1 MLSTPPTTTEN
12 EPQGDIQT
20 EIQTEIQAETQSGI
34 QGEIPN
40 EDTRP
45 AQEPAAAEST
55 VARRATAR
63 RRGDTA
69 RTRPPGKP
77 VRRTRRQ
84 RDTAPATRRRGRHS
98 HHDAPDTEADFR
110 RLATLPDG
118 PEREALSQRLV
129 CAWMPMAERLALRFR
144 NRGETVE
151 DLQQIAALGLVKAVN
166 GYDPAHGTAFES
178 YAIPTVTGEI
188 KRHFRDNLWGVHVP
202 RRVQELRNRVRTA
215 RQELTRGV
223 DDHGPSHQEIAE
235 HTGMTEE
242 EVRLGSQALESF
254 TTLSL
259 DAELTGA
266 EDGYSLQDTLGE
278 TESGFDLVID
288 RQTVKPELE
297 ALPERER
304 QILYMRFFRDMTQS
318 RIAEQFGMS
327 QMHVSRLITRACRR
341 LATRVADPAP
351 Q

>member
-1 MLSTPPTTTEN
+1 MLSTPPTTANPTTITVTEN
-12 EPQGDIQT
+12 EPKNDLQN
-20 EIQTEIQAETQSGI
+20 EILDEVQD
-34 QGEIPN
+34 

-45 AQEPAAAEST
+45 AEESAAAETT
-55 VARRATAR
+55 VARRAAVR
-63 RRGDTA
+63 RHGETS

-77 VRRTRRQ
+77 ARRTRRQ
-84 RDTAPATRRRGRHS
+84 RETAPAPRRRGGHS

-110 RLATLPDG
+110 RLAGLPDG
-118 PEREALSQRLV
+118 PEREDLSQRLV

-166 GYDPAHGTAFES
+166 GYDPEHGTAFES
-178 YAIPTVTGEI
+178 YAIPTITGEI

-215 RQELTRGV
+215 RQELTRSV

-254 TTLSL
+254 STLSL
-259 DAELTGA
+259 DAELAGA

-278 TESGFDLVID
+278 TEAGFDLVVD

-297 ALPERER
+297 ALPERDR

-327 QMHVSRLITRACRR
+327 QMHVSRLISRACRR
-341 LATRVADPAP
+341 LATRVGAP
-351 Q
+351 VDQ

>member
-1 MLSTPPTTTEN
+1 MLSTSPMTTAKTASTEN
-12 EPQGDIQT
+12 EPQSET
-20 EIQTEIQAETQSGI
+20 QAESRNDI
-34 QGEIPN
+34 RS

-45 AQEPAAAEST
+45 AQEPAAAETT
-55 VARRATAR
+55 VARRAAAR
-63 RRGDTA
+63 RRGEAA

-77 VRRTRRQ
+77 ARRTRRQ
-84 RDTAPATRRRGRHS
+84 RENTPAPRRRGRHP

-118 PEREALSQRLV
+118 PEREDLSQRLV

-144 NRGETVE
+144 NRGEAVE

-166 GYDPAHGTAFES
+166 GYDPDHGTAFES
-178 YAIPTVTGEI
+178 YAIPTITGEI

-215 RQELTRGV
+215 RQELTRSV
-223 DDHGPSHQEIAE
+223 DDHGPSDQEIAE

-266 EDGYSLQDTLGE
+266 DDGYSLQDTLGE

-297 ALPERER
+297 ALPERDR

-327 QMHVSRLITRACRR
+327 QMHVSRLISRACRR
-341 LATRVADPAP
+341 LATRVGAHAP

>member
-1 MLSTPPTTTEN
+1 M
-12 EPQGDIQT
+12 
-20 EIQTEIQAETQSGI
+20 
-34 QGEIPN
+34 
-40 EDTRP
+40 
-45 AQEPAAAEST
+45 
-55 VARRATAR
+55 ARRSTAR
-63 RRGDTA
+63 RHGETS

-77 VRRTRRQ
+77 ARRTRRQ
-84 RDTAPATRRRGRHS
+84 RETTPTPRRRGRHP

-110 RLATLPDG
+110 RLAALPDG
-118 PEREALSQRLV
+118 PEREDLAQRLV

-166 GYDPAHGTAFES
+166 GYDPEHGTAFES

-215 RQELTRGV
+215 RQELTRSV

-278 TESGFDLVID
+278 TEPGFDLVID

-297 ALPERER
+297 ALPERDRE
-304 QILYMRFFRDMTQS
+304 ILYMRFFRDMTQS
-318 RIAEQFGMS
+318 RIAEHFGMS
-327 QMHVSRLITRACRR
+327 QMHVSRLISRACRR
-341 LATRVADPAP
+341 LATRVGAPAP

>member
-1 MLSTPPTTTEN
+1 M
-12 EPQGDIQT
+12 
-20 EIQTEIQAETQSGI
+20 
-34 QGEIPN
+34 
-40 EDTRP
+40 
-45 AQEPAAAEST
+45 
-55 VARRATAR
+55 ARRTTAR
-63 RRGDTA
+63 RHGETS

-77 VRRTRRQ
+77 ARRTRRQ
-84 RDTAPATRRRGRHS
+84 REATTPAPGRRGRHP

-110 RLATLPDG
+110 RLAGLPDG
-118 PEREALSQRLV
+118 PEREELAQRLV

-166 GYDPAHGTAFES
+166 GYDPEHGTAFES

-215 RQELTRGV
+215 RQELTRSV

-254 TTLSL
+254 STLSL
-259 DAELTGA
+259 DAELAGA

-278 TESGFDLVID
+278 TEAGFDLVID

-297 ALPERER
+297 ALPERDR
-304 QILYMRFFRDMTQS
+304 QILYMRFFCDMTQS

-327 QMHVSRLITRACRR
+327 QMHVSRLISRACRR
-341 LATRVADPAP
+341 LATRVGAPA
-351 Q
+351 QQ